1 MEKQIEAGKTTI
13 QLCSVPKS
21 RRQRFFLICGTCN
34 IVSIAEN
41 TPIDEKT
48 GAKNNT
54 GLEEE
59 KGFTAVREALNNDD
73 KCTPDHAVK
82 SCVDVSD
89 DSSKKSDLEDFQT
102 LKKGMADDLVGKMG
116 RYASTKKKVCWRDR
130 DKHDTCKIHDQ
141 SSVDS
146 FSGQERS
153 NPSQSDFEQN
163 KPPSRKASLK
173 LHRADE
179 RTNSEEALMQR
190 LNLTAKREAWLA
202 DPSQSHENGALSVLP
217 LADNSTLPSKNPSNT
232 PEIKINDAV
241 VKPAWSADETEVTTT
256 PANRWKR
263 LAPLKFRI
271 NRIQGK
277 RRERDAAV
285 VREEYEIM
293 MENLKQYGV
302 L

>member
-13 QLCSVPKS
+13 QLCSIPKS

-41 TPIDEKT
+41 TPNDGKT
-48 GAKNNT
+48 GVKNNT
-54 GLEEE
+54 GLEEK
-59 KGFTAVREALNNDD
+59 KGFTSVREALNDDD
-73 KCTPDHAVK
+73 KCTPDHEEK
-82 SCVDVSD
+82 SWVDVSN
-89 DSSKKSDLEDFQT
+89 DSSKKSHLDDFQS

-116 RYASTKKKVCWRDR
+116 RYASTKKKVCWSDR
-130 DKHDTCKIHDQ
+130 DKHDTCKVHDQ

-190 LNLTAKREAWLA
+190 LNPTAKREAWLA
-202 DPSQSHENGALSVLP
+202 DPSQSHENVASVLP

-241 VKPAWSADETEVTTT
+241 VKPAWSGDEAEVTTT

-263 LAPLKFRI
+263 LAPIKFKI

>member
-1 MEKQIEAGKTTI
+1 MEKQIETGKTTI

-41 TPIDEKT
+41 TPIDGKT
-48 GAKNNT
+48 GVKNNT

-59 KGFTAVREALNNDD
+59 KGFTSVRQALNDDD
-73 KCTPDHAVK
+73 KCTPDHAEK
-82 SCVDVSD
+82 SWLDVSN
-89 DSSKKSDLEDFQT
+89 DSSKKSDLDNFQS

-116 RYASTKKKVCWRDR
+116 RYASTKKKVCWSDR
-130 DKHDTCKIHDQ
+130 EEHDACKVHDQ
-141 SSVDS
+141 SI
-146 FSGQERS
+146 F
-153 NPSQSDFEQN
+153 
-163 KPPSRKASLK
+163 
-173 LHRADE
+173 DE

-202 DPSQSHENGALSVLP
+202 DPSQSHENVALSALP
-217 LADNSTLPSKNPSNT
+217 LADNGTLPSKNPSNT

-241 VKPAWSADETEVTTT
+241 VKPAWSEDEAEVKTT

-263 LAPLKFRI
+263 LAPIKFKI